1 MHIKVVLT
9 LYCNWCYAIALYPK
23 IALVQKI
30 LMIIWVVGKMI
41 PTAVLDAGFN
51 LWRCVIVCE
60 ALYELYPYENKWNQ
74 MRCVQ
79 WATQL
84 GVRAMR
90 ISKRLG
96 TFSSIIEQV
105 TLSISGLRKLCLSEF
120 SGSNIGLS
128 SAYLM
133 CFTRRHLSGHHGD
146 TRFNIASLIRLLDS
160 DSLSSSV
167 RLAWAI

>member
-96 TFSSIIEQV
+96 TFSSIIEYWLPWV
-105 TLSISGLRKLCLSEF
+105 SVVYG
-120 SGSNIGLS
+120 N
-128 SAYLM
+128 SAYQ
-133 CFTRRHLSGHHGD
+133 
-146 TRFNIASLIRLLDS
+146 NSLVQILDWALRIWC
-160 DSLSSSV
+160 DSQGSIFQVIMGIHDL
-167 RLAWAI
+167 I